1 MSDQHTRGCY
11 HSGWTLDREDLLKKL
26 HGEGLSASQIALRIC
41 ATGFDCTR
49 NAVIGK
55 ANRLGLTGG
64 DKPRRSTRSRKPR
77 RKPNPGINMVFGGRK
92 SAKLFL
98 EAEPFTTGP
107 ELVIPLH
114 ERKTLLQ
121 LEDTD
126 CRWGIGDPKEA
137 DFHFCGKTKVPGLPY
152 CEHHCRRAYQPP
164 QERRKRIPVHY
175 VNNTSV
181 NDITWGVEVLQNG
194 EAPINTREKAD
205 A

>member
-1 MSDQHTRGCY
+1 MSHNNQSRN
-11 HSGWTLDREDLLKKL
+11 GWTIDREDLLKKL
-26 HGEGLSASQIALRIC
+26 HGEGLSASQIATRITG
-41 ATGFDCTR
+41 TGFEVTR

-77 RKPNPGINMVFGGRK
+77 RKPNPGISMVFGGRK

-98 EAEPFTTGP
+98 EAEPFTPGP
-107 ELVIPLH
+107 ELVIPEA
-114 ERKTLLQ
+114 ERRGIDGLT
-121 LEDTD
+121 EDQ
-126 CRWGIGDPKEA
+126 CRWPIGDPQHA
-137 DFHFCGKTKVPGLPY
+137 DFHFCNGTKVPGLAY

-164 QERRKRIPVHY
+164 QNKRGWERRGQY
-175 VNNTSV
+175 VKGMDMTVAVDTLLS
-181 NDITWGVEVLQNG
+181 G